1 MLEAFS
7 FFFSCELDYP
17 HLPKRKP
24 MISVSKLNL
33 GTETREFE
41 WILLIKKAHF
51 LLSVFLIIFQSKYT

>member
-41 WILLIKKAHF
+41 WILLIKKHTF
-51 LLSVFLIIFQSKYT
+51 YYLFS